1 MEALLR
7 IRTKDGSEV
16 VNDKLN
22 AVISNKKPQLKPSK
36 ALKSSKTSKSSKALK
51 SSKAPKGVSD
61 DNNGDFAKFTPIKT
75 PTTPIPPIPW
85 EDESVIELA
94 SVVDLGDDDEKF
106 ETEDDIFTKQ
116 DREWHELMKESDTLN
131 NDDASSDID
140 KNDDDTYSEV
150 SKDDANSEMDC
161 DDNSSD
167 VSYIDSIDND
177 IEDCNVFYN
186 VKESK
191 ADIKTRKIYSGIPID
206 FDDD

>member
-1 MEALLR
+1 M
-7 IRTKDGSEV
+7 
-16 VNDKLN
+16 
-22 AVISNKKPQLKPSK
+22 
-36 ALKSSKTSKSSKALK
+36 
-51 SSKAPKGVSD
+51 
-61 DNNGDFAKFTPIKT
+61 
-75 PTTPIPPIPW
+75 
-85 EDESVIELA
+85 IELA

-140 KNDDDTYSEV
+140 KKDDDTYSEV

-167 VSYIDSIDND
+167 VSYIDSIDSIDND
-177 IEDCNVFYN
+177 IEDDNVFYN
-186 VKESK
+186 VKGSK